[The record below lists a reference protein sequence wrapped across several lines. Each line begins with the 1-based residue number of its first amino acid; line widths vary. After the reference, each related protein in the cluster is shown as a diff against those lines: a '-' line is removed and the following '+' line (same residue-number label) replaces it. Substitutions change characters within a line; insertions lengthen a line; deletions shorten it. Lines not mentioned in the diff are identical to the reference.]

1 MEQTFLGTKMKIK
14 IDYELV
20 SKNERNLSIRY
31 FNKMK
36 TYYGTSIDFRIFNV
50 LIIIDHIIYNEGI

>member
-1 MEQTFLGTKMKIK
+1 MKIK

-20 SKNERNLSIRY
+20 SKNERNKSIRY

-36 TYYGTSIDFRIFNV
+36 TFYGTSIDFRIFNV
-50 LIIIDHIIYNEGI
+50 LIIIDYIFIGKK

>member
-1 MEQTFLGTKMKIK
+1 MKIK